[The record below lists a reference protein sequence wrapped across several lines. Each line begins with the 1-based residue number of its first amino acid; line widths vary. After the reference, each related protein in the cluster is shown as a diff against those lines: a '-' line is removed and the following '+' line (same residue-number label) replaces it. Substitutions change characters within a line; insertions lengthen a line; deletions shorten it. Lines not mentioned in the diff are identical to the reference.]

1 MNPRIRALL
10 SVVFAI
16 GLVYVFNRPLGPIPS
31 LGQFFSP
38 FTGFWQNA
46 EKPIPELAT
55 SLKIDG
61 LKGEVT
67 VLYDDNKVPHIFA
80 ENDEDLYFAQGYI
93 LAKDRL
99 WQMDFYSRV
108 AAGRLSEAMGPLA
121 IDFDK
126 HNRRLMLVEGA
137 KKLEKSFL
145 SNPTSKM
152 VAEAYSAGVNA
163 YIAQLTYKDY
173 AIEYKILGYAPE
185 KWSPLKTALVEQVMR
200 RDMNGRSDDYRMSNV
215 LAKYGKDIVNDLF
228 PDNLVEDSPI
238 IPAGTKWNFTPL
250 AVPKIPELMK
260 TTLAASLNIEAEN
273 PGIGSNNW
281 AVHGSRT
288 ATGLPLLAND
298 PHLGLSLPSIW
309 YQMQLSSPT
318 VNVYGVCV
326 PGWPGIGIGFNKDVA
341 WGMTNVGSDVFDVY
355 QIKFKDKTQ
364 KEYWYNGAWKPT
376 TQVIEEFHV
385 KGLPETVKD
394 TIFYTHHGAVMYNEG
409 QKQFDKNIPYGHA
422 ITWSGTMVGNSL
434 LSLYKGNRCKNYE
447 EYKEFLKY
455 FEAPA
460 FNVVFASNQNDIS
473 ITSQGK
479 YPLKYKE
486 QGKFIMDGS
495 NPAND
500 WKDYIPVDQTP
511 TVKNPVRGFVSSANQ
526 SPTDKTYPYYLGWKF
541 APSERGMRI
550 NERLTKMEKATVD
563 SLRLLQTDN
572 FNIEAR
578 RILPDLLKIID
589 ADPSTKAN
597 PAYQI
602 IAKWNLK
609 NDANEM
615 GATIFERWIKELKAA
630 IWDDE
635 FSMKDEKSPMSQPTR
650 DRTWEMVKKQPTA
663 KWFDNINTKDKVE
676 SLNDVV
682 TQSFKNTIDSLTVK
696 HGPINPAT
704 WAWGKAKSTDIKHL
718 VPLFKSFSRMDVENG
733 GGANIINAT
742 TEAGHGPSW
751 RMVVQLDKTWPKAY
765 GLYPGGQSGNPGSS
779 FYDNM
784 IDKWA
789 KGELNELVFL
799 KSKDEKSTK
808 IVSTLKISKK

>member
-1 MNPRIRALL
+1 MNPRIRAVISLL
-10 SVVFAI
+10 FAA
-16 GLVYVFNRPLGPIPS
+16 GLTYAFNHPLGPLPA

-38 FTGFWQNA
+38 FSGFWQNA
-46 EKPIPELAT
+46 EKPIPELSS
-55 SLKIDG
+55 SLKLTG

-67 VLYDDNKVPHIFA
+67 VLYDDNRVPHIFA
-80 ENDEDLYFAQGYI
+80 DNDEDLYFAQGYV

-108 AAGRLSEAMGPLA
+108 AAGRLSEALGPLTL
-121 IDFDK
+121 DFDK

-137 KKLEKSFL
+137 KKIEQSMMAD
-145 SNPTSKM
+145 PTSKM
-152 VAEAYSAGVNA
+152 IAESYSAGVNA

-185 KWSPLKTALVEQVMR
+185 NWTPLKTALVEQVMR
-200 RDMNGRSDDYRMSNV
+200 RDMNGRTDDYRMSNV
-215 LAKYGKDIVNDLF
+215 LSKYGKSVVDELF
-228 PDNLVEDSPI
+228 PDNLTEDSPI

-250 AVPKIPELMK
+250 AVPKVPEVMK
-260 TTLAASLNIEAEN
+260 MSLAANLDIEAEN

-281 AVHGSRT
+281 AVAGSKS
-288 ATGLPLLAND
+288 ATGLPILAND
-298 PHLGLSLPSIW
+298 PHLGLTLPSIW

-341 WGMTNVGSDVFDVY
+341 WGITNVGSDVFDVY

-364 KEYWYNGAWKPT
+364 KEYWYNGAWKTT
-376 TQVIEEFHV
+376 TQKIEEFQV
-385 KGLPETVKD
+385 KGLPKPVKD
-394 TIFYTHHGAVMYNEG
+394 TVFYTHHGAVMYNEG
-409 QKQFDKNIPYGHA
+409 QKQIDKNIPYGHA
-422 ITWSGTMVGNSL
+422 ITWSGTMVGNSVL
-434 LSLYKGNRCKNYE
+434 ALYKSNRCKNYD
-447 EYKEFLKY
+447 EYKSFMKLL
-455 FEAPA
+455 EAPA
-460 FNVVFASNQNDIS
+460 FNLVFASNQNDIG

-500 WKDYIPVDQTP
+500 WAAYVPLEQAP
-511 TVKNPVRGFVSSANQ
+511 SVKNPARGFVSSANQ
-526 SPTDKTYPYYLGWKF
+526 NPTDKTYPYYLGWKF

-550 NERLTKMEKATVD
+550 NERLGKMQNVTID

-578 RILPDLLKIID
+578 RTLPSLIKMLEAD
-589 ADPSTKAN
+589 AVSKAN
-597 PAYQI
+597 PEYAI
-602 IAKWNLK
+602 ITKWNMK

-630 IWDDE
+630 VWDDE
-635 FSMKDEKSPMSQPTR
+635 FPLKSDTAPMAQPSR
-650 DRTWEMVKKQPTA
+650 DRTWTMMKNQPTA

-676 SLNDVV
+676 TLQEIVN
-682 TQSFKNTIDSLTVK
+682 QSFRNTLDSLIVK
-696 HGPINPAT
+696 HGPMNPAT

-718 VPLFKSFSRMDVENG
+718 VPVLKAFSRMDVDNG
-733 GGANIINAT
+733 GGTNIINAT
-742 TEAGHGPSW
+742 TENGNGPSW

-765 GLYPGGQSGNPGSS
+765 GLYPGGQSGSPGSS

-784 IDKWA
+784 VDKWA

-799 KSKDEKSTK
+799 KSKDEKNTK
-808 IVSTLKISKK
+808 IVSTLKMNNK